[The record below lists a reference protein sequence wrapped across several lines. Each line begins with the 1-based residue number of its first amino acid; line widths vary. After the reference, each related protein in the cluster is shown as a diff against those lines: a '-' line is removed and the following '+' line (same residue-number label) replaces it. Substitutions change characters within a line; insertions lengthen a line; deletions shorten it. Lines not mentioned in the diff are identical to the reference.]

1 MAALHGRLAGRAS
14 DRCDCSVSQRWRLVY
29 RTVAVVLGLV
39 LLASLTIQK
48 YAVVVDGILLAVDGV
63 PDYIDDETV
72 LNVQVS
78 RRDHDDAAVGTT
90 AAAADTLEQISL
102 AATLIVVLIGLLV
115 HLLVSSQP
123 TSANTEAET
132 DEVDQQQFARS
143 NSVAATNMAFVLT
156 VMALLVAAAPIVAT
170 YWMYKHPGDTR
181 LTLWL
186 ALPELHPSSS

>member
-1 MAALHGRLAGRAS
+1 VAALHGRLAGRAS

-72 LNVQVS
+72 LNAQVS
-78 RRDHDDAAVGTT
+78 RRDHDDAAVGT
-90 AAAADTLEQISL
+90 DTLEQISL
-102 AATLIVVLIGLLV
+102 AATLVVVLIGLLV